1 MPQLDKLNWCFVL
14 FLLIFFVTILL
25 TNFIKFNFYSWRKIN
40 FFKNLSQFITD
51 FIFKNNSLKLILSLN
66 IYFFNTRKQ
75 LLLSSITQ
83 SSDLINQTIKEYEHN
98 LMKIKS

>member
-25 TNFIKFNFYSWRKIN
+25 TN